1 MISINIDKAKEIV
14 KADLRTQRKPV
25 LEALDVAFMRAVEAR
40 DTNEQARIAVKKK
53 MLRDAT
59 AQPSL
64 TGASTVEQLAA
75 VTLPN
80 INF

>member
-14 KADLRTQRKPV
+14 KADLRRQRKPV

>member
-14 KADLRTQRKPV
+14 KADLRRQRKPV

-40 DTNEQARIAVKKK
+40 DTNEQARIAIKKK

>member
-14 KADLRTQRKPV
+14 KANLRTQRKPV

>member
-14 KADLRTQRKPV
+14 KADLRIQRKPV

-40 DTNEQARIAVKKK
+40 DTNEQARIAIKKK

>member
-14 KADLRTQRKPV
+14 KADLRRQRKPV

-40 DTNEQARIAVKKK
+40 DTNEQARIAIKKK

-64 TGASTVEQLAA
+64 VNAATVEQLAA
-75 VTLPN
+75 VSLPN

>member
-40 DTNEQARIAVKKK
+40 DTNEQARIAIKKK

>member
-14 KADLRTQRKPV
+14 KTNLRRERQPV

-40 DTNEQARIAVKKK
+40 DTSEQARIAVKKK

-59 AQPSL
+59 IQPSL

>member
-14 KADLRTQRKPV
+14 KADLRIQRKPV

-40 DTNEQARIAVKKK
+40 DTNEQARIAIKKK

-75 VTLPN
+75 VSLPN